1 MAQPPAARPPR
12 QRAHPKPTKLFL
24 GFRLFSD
31 PKLSV
36 SGKQT
41 CTTCHVPSNAY
52 ASTDRLSV
60 PLGGPG
66 MNLPGLRN
74 APSLVYASLTPPF
87 SIVDG
92 SAVGGF
98 FRDGRASS
106 LAAQASQPFVTPFE
120 MANAN
125 ATEVVARLQGSP
137 ASLAQFVKVYGAD
150 ALNDPDVALQDMAQA
165 IAAYETDDRD
175 FHPFSSKFDFWLQ
188 GKAESTAI
196 EERGLKLF
204 NDPTRG
210 NCTAC
215 HPESATR
222 LQRAS
227 AVHRLLV
234 RQHWHTA
241 QLEDRGK

>member
-1 MAQPPAARPPR
+1 MRMIIILISNRACSMALKQPGLAKVALLFAVITTALLGGCGGGSADGAA
-12 QRAHPKPTKLFL
+12 AGGTAVAATGASEADKAFL

-52 ASTDRLSV
+52 ASTDGLSV

-74 APSLVYASLTPPF
+74 ALSLVYASLIPPF

-106 LAAQASQPFVTPFE
+106 LAAQASQPLVTPFE
-120 MANAN
+120 MAN
-125 ATEVVARLQGSP
+125 
-137 ASLAQFVKVYGAD
+137 
-150 ALNDPDVALQDMAQA
+150 
-165 IAAYETDDRD
+165 
-175 FHPFSSKFDFWLQ
+175 
-188 GKAESTAI
+188 
-196 EERGLKLF
+196 
-204 NDPTRG
+204 
-210 NCTAC
+210 
-215 HPESATR
+215 
-222 LQRAS
+222 
-227 AVHRLLV
+227 
-234 RQHWHTA
+234 
-241 QLEDRGK
+241 